1 MSPRAIAD
9 SPDLLDFLA
18 EVEQATAARGVHCIL
33 PNMSIACGE
42 DLIALCR
49 RRRGDR
55 ARRTTTTT
63 TTETTCPDCLAVGD
77 LRAISR
83 AMNGQQAG
91 VK

>member
-1 MSPRAIAD
+1 MSPRAIAGG
-9 SPDLLDFLA
+9 PDLLDFLA
-18 EVEQATAARGVHCIL
+18 EVEQATAAPAVRCIL

-63 TTETTCPDCLAVGD
+63 TETTCPGCLAVGD

>member
-18 EVEQATAARGVHCIL
+18 EVEQATAAPAVHCIL

-42 DLIALCR
+42 DLIALCQRQRAARTR
-49 RRRGDR
+49 RM
-55 ARRTTTTT
+55 TTT

-77 LRAISR
+77 LRALSR
-83 AMNGQQAG
+83 AMNGQQATER
-91 VK
+91 

>member
-18 EVEQATAARGVHCIL
+18 EVEQATTAVALHCIL

-63 TTETTCPDCLAVGD
+63 ETTCPDCLAVGD